1 MSAPGTI
8 ARRTFLIGSAAIA
21 GGVAF
26 GVHAVRA
33 PHPNPLRA
41 ELGED
46 EATFNPW
53 VKISSRGITLITP
66 HTDLGQGARSVQA
79 ALIAE
84 EMDIEFG
91 QFEVEPGPPAPAY
104 YNSALAGEGAPYMS
118 RDVSRAAELTRVVMG
133 AAVKAMGM
141 QVTGGSSTVA
151 DSYQRLREAG
161 AVARETLKRAAAR
174 RTGVAVEELST
185 RAARVVL
192 PDGTEI
198 PYTELAEEAA
208 RISPVTDVALRD
220 PSEWRLLGRDMERLD
235 IVAKS
240 TGTLA
245 YGIDLSME
253 NMVHA
258 SVRLNPRKG
267 GALNGFDASAAET
280 MRGVQRVLPVTNG
293 VAVIADN
300 TWRAFRAL
308 DAVSFDWGEADY
320 PAEMDAHWAA
330 LSDSFVRRRLD
341 NEWRHDG
348 DVDAVLAQDGDTI
361 ELEYRAPYL
370 AHAPLEPIGALIHV
384 TDERADIWVAHQIPR
399 IAEQFV
405 AEIVGLPVARVHLHN
420 QYCGGSFGHRLEFEN
435 IRYAAE
441 IGAQM
446 RNVPVK
452 LTYSRE
458 EDFAQDFPR
467 QISMGRISGR
477 VADGRVD
484 TIDISVAMP
493 SVTVSQ
499 SDRAGLPRPGP
510 DIQVAAG
517 VWTAPYAVPNFR
529 VRGYTTPG
537 LSPVS
542 SWRSVGASTGGFIM
556 ESAIDEL
563 IHAAGA
569 DPLEER
575 IRLCDFDMARSAL
588 ETVGEMS
595 NWGGPLEEGRGRGVA
610 LVISFGVPVAEVV
623 EVTNTEQGIRIDRV
637 FVAAEIGRVMDPI
650 NFDNHVKG
658 AVVWGLGHA
667 MNCEITYA
675 DGMAQQTN
683 YHAFEGMR
691 LYQCPEIEVRALENG
706 AHIRG
711 IGEPPVPPAAPALAN
726 AIFAATGQRLR
737 EMPFN
742 KFIDFV

>member
-1 MSAPGTI
+1 MSAVGTI

-26 GVHAVRA
+26 GVYAVRA
-33 PHPNPLRA
+33 PHQNPLRDGLA
-41 ELGED
+41 ED

-53 VKISSRGITLITP
+53 VKISPRGITLITP

-104 YNSALAGEGAPYMS
+104 FNSALAGEGIPFMS
-118 RDVSRAAELTRVVMG
+118 RDVSREAELMRGVMG

-151 DSYQRLREAG
+151 DSYHRLREAG
-161 AVARETLKRAAAR
+161 AVARETLKRAASR
-174 RTGVAVEELST
+174 RTGVAVAELVT
-185 RAARVVL
+185 REARVVL

-198 PYTELAEEAA
+198 PYTELADEAA
-208 RISPVTDVALRD
+208 NVSPVTDVTLRD

-253 NMVHA
+253 GMVHA
-258 SVRLNPRKG
+258 SLRVNPRKG
-267 GALNGFDASAAET
+267 GALNGFDASAAEA
-280 MRGVQRVLPVTNG
+280 MRGVQRVLSVTNG
-293 VAVIADN
+293 VAVIAN
-300 TWRAFRAL
+300 NSWRAFRAL
-308 DAVSFDWGEADY
+308 DAVSYDWGEADY
-320 PAEMDAHWAA
+320 PPEMEAHWAA
-330 LSDSFVRRRLD
+330 LSESFVAARLD
-341 NEWRHDG
+341 REWRNDG
-348 DVDAVLAQDGDTI
+348 DVDVVFAQDGETI

-399 IAEQFV
+399 IAEQIV
-405 AEIVGLPVARVHLHN
+405 AEITGLPVSAVHLHN

-446 RNVPVK
+446 RNTPVK

-458 EDFAQDFPR
+458 EDFIQDFPR
-467 QISMGRISGR
+467 QISMGRVSGR
-477 VADGRVD
+477 VADGRIAALDV
-484 TIDISVAMP
+484 SVASP
-493 SVTVSQ
+493 SVSTSQ
-499 SDRAGLPRPGP
+499 SIRAGIPRPGP
-510 DIQVAAG
+510 DTQIPAG
-517 VWTAPYAVPNFR
+517 VWSAPYALENYR
-529 VRGYTTPG
+529 MRAYRTPG

-575 IRLCDFDMARSAL
+575 IRMCDYALARNAL
-588 ETVGEMS
+588 EAVGEMS
-595 NWGGPLEEGRGRGVA
+595 NWGASLGPDRGRGVA
-610 LVISFGVPVAEVV
+610 LVISFGVPIAEVV
-623 EVTNTEQGIRIDRV
+623 EVTNTERGIRIDRV
-637 FVAAEIGRVMDPI
+637 FAAAEVGRVMDPI

-658 AVVWGLGHA
+658 AIVWGLGHA
-667 MNCEITYA
+667 MNCELTYA

-691 LYQCPEIEVRALENG
+691 LYQCPEIEVRALEHG
-706 AHIRG
+706 EHIRG

-726 AIFAATGQRLR
+726 AIFAATGQRIR